1 MCGEI
6 LLFSRKL
13 FVKIREAL
21 FEMSFFFGLV
31 TYELVKEGL
40 SCVSAS
46 VTVQTR
52 WSHRGEM
59 IPAYDRNT
67 AITEV

>member
-13 FVKIREAL
+13 FLKVREAL

-31 TYELVKEGL
+31 TYELVKE
-40 SCVSAS
+40 A
-46 VTVQTR
+46 
-52 WSHRGEM
+52 
-59 IPAYDRNT
+59 
-67 AITEV
+67 